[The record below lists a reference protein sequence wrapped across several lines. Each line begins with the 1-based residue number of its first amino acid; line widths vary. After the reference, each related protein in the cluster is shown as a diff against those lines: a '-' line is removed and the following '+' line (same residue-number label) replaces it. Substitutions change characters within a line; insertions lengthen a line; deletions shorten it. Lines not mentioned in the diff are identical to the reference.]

1 MLYNKYGD
9 IMRLR
14 NVKNKQQIMDNSSYL
29 VKNPE
34 SYRGIWKEYFHN
46 AHPIHIEIGTGK
58 GNFIIQMAMKYP
70 DINFIGIEKYDSVIA
85 RALEKMPEGLSNLCM
100 VRMDAL
106 HITQV
111 FHHEIETIYL
121 NFSDPWPKCRQ
132 AKRRLTSNVFLE
144 QYESIFSNDAHI
156 IQKTDNQGL
165 FEYSLCSLSQ
175 YGYKFLELSLDLH
188 HSMVEENVM
197 TEYEEKFS
205 RKGQAIFY
213 VVSTKKLSNQRKKD

>member
-1 MLYNKYGD
+1 
-9 IMRLR
+9 MRLR

-175 YGYKFLELSLDLH
+175 YGYQFLELSLDLH

-213 VVSTKKLSNQRKKD
+213 VVATKKLSNQRKKD